1 MAGIEKWRLIWK
13 IQQEVGE
20 FDHENGDKNKYME
33 MVLDFLYDEVVEEL
47 TTKK

>member
-13 IQQEVGE
+13 IEKEVGK
-20 FDHENGDKNKYME
+20 FDHVNCDKNKYME